1 MKAVPEFHNFPKS
14 EEEILKYWEKID
26 AFQES
31 YRRSVKENRP
41 IYSFYDGPPF
51 ATGLPHYG
59 HILAG
64 TIKDIVT
71 RYAHMTGHQVER
83 RFGWDCHGLPIE
95 FEIDKEKGIKTK
107 QDVLSFGI
115 ANYNEECRKIVM
127 RYSAEWEKTVTRLG
141 RWIDFKND
149 YKTMDLKFMESVW
162 WVFSEIYKKGLV
174 YRAFKVMPYSTKCT
188 TPLSNFEANMA
199 YQNVN
204 DPSVV
209 VSFPL
214 VSDPTK
220 NLVAWTTTPW
230 TLPSNLALCVHPD
243 LNYLL
248 IKDNKTG
255 QQFYIQENLTST
267 LYKKPDMFTVVET
280 VKGKDL
286 EGLEYV
292 PLFDYF
298 KNAYPNAFKVV
309 CDTYVTNTSG
319 TGIVHQAPGFG
330 EDDFRVCTRENVCST
345 KNVLCPINDDGKFT
359 NEIPELSGMY
369 FKDAD
374 KVIIKKLKDNG
385 RLLKNESINHSYPFC
400 WRSDTPLIYKAVP
413 SWFISVSS
421 IKERLLENNK
431 MTYWVPDYVKE
442 KRFHNWLHDARDWA
456 ISRNRFWGTPLPIW
470 VSEDYEEIVVIGSIK
485 ELEELSGK
493 KITDL
498 HRHYIDDIEIPS
510 KQGKGMLRRVPEVF
524 DCWFESGSMPYAQQH
539 YPFENVEKFE
549 KSFPANFI
557 AEGLDQTRGWFYTL
571 LVISTALFDKPPFK
585 NLIVNGLVLA
595 EDKKKMS
602 KRLKNY
608 PDPTKI
614 IDSYGADALRLYLIN
629 SPVVHAEVLIF
640 REKGVKDVIKDLLNK
655 WYNAYKL
662 FVDNVIRSENEGRKF
677 NLDKN
682 IIDKTTNV
690 MDKWIL
696 ASCQSLI
703 KFVRAEMAAYRLYT
717 VIPKLV
723 SFIEDLTNWYARF
736 NRDRMKGKYGND
748 EETYSLSTMALVLLD
763 LCRTMAPFTPF
774 FVEVLYQ
781 NLKQLL
787 PKEEQEESVHFL
799 SFPEVD
805 SRMFNDVI
813 ERQVSRMREVI
824 ELSRTAREASDSP
837 LRKPLRKLYVYVDDD
852 EYAEDI
858 MEMKDLILSELKI
871 KEIEVKKDS
880 EEVQISAIPN
890 FQTLGKRLK
899 KEVKSVSEAIKKL
912 SHDELK
918 SFAKTGS
925 IEVLGHVLTKED
937 LKVVKNFNEAAVAS
951 KDRKFYPC
959 SNQNILI
966 VLDITKEEELETE
979 HFIAEVLNRIQ
990 RLRKKASLKLFEN
1003 DILGFYD
1010 LKKMDDKEVTDE
1022 KLASL
1027 KEIIRQKH
1035 SDIFKKTN
1043 TKLYYENEKESFSGS
1058 VHIESLETDLIMG
1071 VQMQISLHRE
1081 KSS

>member
-14 EEEILKYWEKID
+14 EEEVLEFWKKID

-41 IYSFYDGPPF
+41 VYSFYDGPPF

-71 RYAHMTGHQVER
+71 RYAHSTGHQVER

-107 QDVLSFGI
+107 QDVLAFGI
-115 ANYNEECRKIVM
+115 GNYNEECRKIVM
-127 RYSAEWEKTVTRLG
+127 RYSSEWEKTVTRLG

-149 YKTMDLKFMESVW
+149 YKTMDLKFMESIW
-162 WVFSEIYKKGLV
+162 WVFSEMYKKGLV
-174 YRAFKVMPYSTKCT
+174 YRGYKVMPYSTKCT
-188 TPLSNFEANMA
+188 TPLSNFEANMS
-199 YQNVN
+199 YQNVS

-214 VSDPTK
+214 VSDPEK

-230 TLPSNLALCVHPD
+230 TLPSNLALCVNPD
-243 LNYLL
+243 FNYHLVQ
-248 IKDNKTG
+248 DNKTG
-255 QQFYIQENLTST
+255 KKYYIQEDLTTT
-267 LYKKPDMFTVVET
+267 LYKKPDMFKVLET

-298 KNAYPNAFKVV
+298 KNDYPNAFKVV

-319 TGIVHQAPGFG
+319 TGTVHQAPGFG
-330 EDDFRVCTRENVCST
+330 EDDFRVCTRENICT
-345 KNVLCPINDDGKFT
+345 AKNVLCPINDDGEFT
-359 NEIPELSGMY
+359 KDIPELSGMY

-374 KVIIKKLKDNG
+374 KVIIKKLKENG
-385 RLLKNESINHSYPFC
+385 RLLVHGSINHSYPFC

-413 SWFISVSS
+413 SWFVSVTT
-421 IKERLLENNK
+421 IKDKLLKNNQE
-431 MTYWVPDYVKE
+431 TYWVPETVKY
-442 KRFHNWLHDARDWA
+442 KRFHNWLQDARDWA
-456 ISRNRFWGTPLPIW
+456 VSRNRFWGTPLPIW
-470 VSEDYEEIVVIGSIK
+470 ASDDYEEIVVIGSIK

-493 KITDL
+493 KVTDL
-498 HRHYIDDIEIPS
+498 HRHYVDDIEIPS
-510 KQGKGMLRRVPEVF
+510 KQGKGMLKRVPEVF

-549 KSFPANFI
+549 KSFPADFI

-608 PDPTKI
+608 PDPNKVINT
-614 IDSYGADALRLYLIN
+614 YGADALRLYLIN
-629 SPVVHAEVLIF
+629 SPVVHADVLAF
-640 REKGVKDVIKDLLNK
+640 KEKGVHDVIKELLNK

-677 NLDKN
+677 NLDKDVIN
-682 IIDKTTNV
+682 KTTNV

-723 SFIEDLTNWYARF
+723 SFIEELTNWYARL
-736 NRDRMKGKYGND
+736 NRDRMKGKFGVD
-748 EETYSLSTMALVLLD
+748 EETYSLSTMALILLT

-774 FVEVLYQ
+774 FVEILYQ
-781 NLKQLL
+781 NLKHLL

-824 ELSRTAREASDSP
+824 ELSRTARDASNSP
-837 LRKPLRKLYVYVDDD
+837 LRKPLRKLLVYVDD
-852 EYAEDI
+852 EQYAEDVLALK
-858 MEMKDLILSELKI
+858 ELILSELKI

-880 EEVQISAIPN
+880 EEVQVSAIPN

-899 KEVKSVSEAIKKL
+899 GDLKKVSEEIKKL
-912 SHDELK
+912 THEQLQAFTK
-918 SFAKTGS
+918 SGE
-925 IEVLGHVLTKED
+925 IEILGHVLTKED
-937 LKVVKNFNEAAVAS
+937 LKVVKNFNNDSVSTGRQYHACGNENV
-951 KDRKFYPC
+951 
-959 SNQNILI
+959 LI
-966 VLDITKEEELETE
+966 ALDITKEEDLETE
-979 HFIAEVLNRIQ
+979 HFVAEVLNRIQ
-990 RLRKKASLKLFEN
+990 RLRKKAALKLFEN
-1003 DILGFYD
+1003 DIIGFYS
-1010 LKKMDDKEVTDE
+1010 LTKKDE
-1022 KLASL
+1022 KEITEERFLSL
-1027 KEIIRQKH
+1027 KEIIKQKH
-1035 SDIFKKTN
+1035 NDIFKKTN
-1043 TKLYYENEKESFSGS
+1043 TKLYYENEITSSGS
-1058 VHIESLETDLIMG
+1058 IHIESLETDLLFG
-1071 VQMQISLHRE
+1071 VQMKLSLHRE
-1081 KSS
+1081 GSS